1 MGATDP
7 EQFPSPE
14 AAADALQHYMAYG
27 RRHIERRRAQPRD
40 DVFSALVHAEHDGA
54 ALTDDELLGWWQLL
68 VTGSTETTRNLLS
81 GGLLL
86 LLEHR
91 DEADA
96 LAADLDLLDAAIDEM
111 LRVITPVLHH
121 QRRVT
126 TTYEHESGVTFH
138 PGQVVDLW
146 MVAANRDPEV
156 FDRPTTFDIT
166 RADNDHLS
174 FGSGGPHF
182 CLGANLA
189 RQEARAFFTTLLPYL
204 DRIERAGPVARLRS
218 SHFNSLKHLPV
229 RIP

>member
-1 MGATDP
+1 
-7 EQFPSPE
+7 
-14 AAADALQHYMAYG
+14 MAYG
-27 RRHIERRRAQPRD
+27 RRHIDRRRAQPGE
-40 DVFSALVHAEHDGA
+40 DVFSALVHAEYDGA

-81 GGLLL
+81 SGLLL

-91 DEADA
+91 DQAWA
-96 LAADLDLLDAAIDEM
+96 LTTDPALLDAAIDEM

-126 TTYEHESGVTFH
+126 TRVEHESGVTFH
-138 PGQVVDLW
+138 PGQIVDLW

-156 FDRPTTFDIT
+156 FDDPNTFDIT
-166 RADNDHLS
+166 RPDNDHLS

-189 RQEARAFFTTLLPYL
+189 RQEARAFFTALLPYL

-229 RIP
+229 VVRG